1 MAYLSF
7 DYLSS
12 LICCHPR
19 FDLNQ
24 TFCSNLL
31 HNRKKH
37 DDCFDDDDNDGDEE
51 SGHDICYLANELPLN
66 KTVSRI
72 DAVTSPKNDC
82 CDTDSRLIYD
92 SGSSTVAPYYYGDII
107 NFHYLDHHRQHRE
120 QFLQNHHNY
129 RRHRNHSLRTKRS
142 IMDGLR
148 VQLKNQVSRHSSHN
162 QYLRSPLVNRSD
174 DFKVSLRGWLYRLE
188 GAALKQWKRRWCV
201 LADYCLF
208 YYKDMGEEKML
219 GSLLLPSYK
228 ISPCFIRDGI
238 SRKFAFKAEHNNMK
252 TYYFSADSKE
262 IQQQWMNAMSMASI
276 MQLNAIFQAVNVA
289 SNDTTIIKSLSNIK
303 NKSQRNDS
311 DQSNEKDSLV
321 GTESSCLDDESG
333 FKAYQQSKRFEENNN
348 SFISMPFIQSTN
360 QYDTNH
366 LHSYDLYNSVG
377 LPLHYQ
383 HSNYY
388 GGMEQGPP
396 KPQRQYLNDMMRSMN
411 LYHHSHQQNDFRP
424 SHNLV
429 ANYVNHNYFISGD
442 QNYVPYDN
450 QTRDYFGEVKNQY
463 DDINLSIQQ
472 SQQQQYN
479 NIIQS
484 QYSDPQKEIQ
494 SRLERLHPRPRS
506 ADFLERNQD
515 YEIDAEC
522 SEIFLTKSNH
532 LNEAAATALS
542 NQQIIVPMRPK
553 SSIEKFN
560 KEFFNDGLLIENGTN
575 YGEIKMNRLMR
586 NTSKIQSVE
595 NHHLAHQHHQQQQQQ
610 SSIVP
615 SNNNNLS
622 TNYGYNLYNEENK
635 INDSYR
641 RVRENFHN
649 DYYDENRFARSNNLN
664 GSIPQRPPL
673 PKEFVGNGFPITITS
688 TSIKDLNGSN
698 RMNPIVNNSFN
709 NASEFCRVDPLDF
722 DGAIV
727 DRIDHDH
734 SDQTTQSISDPF
746 ELSKEEYY
754 RASKLFYERKN
765 CAQMVSLSSELLP
778 SLINQNESLRKNELN
793 EIGLPFLPVMKL
805 SKNSIQNFNNNFQ
818 NKGTTKEKIDDDN
831 NDHNCSK
838 RFENKIPILLQK
850 SSILVDKNLGDNN
863 ANDDDC
869 LETDQNQSNE
879 ELEIKFKIGLNVRT
893 YRKPKSLQNDIDQ
906 NDFESGEDSP
916 QSKITNH
923 NEISPLIPDPKQSLK
938 DSNNCK
944 EELRPVTNIENRIS
958 FDEQDKSKSSSTTL
972 SSLSS
977 STSIGSSTQ
986 APYYYSDLLNEEQK
1000 IALQKKLGNF
1010 ATPPPLLSR
1019 CSATKNARFIGTKSL
1034 NLIKNLDTTVIKTDD
1049 CSSEDSGGDG
1059 NHHADQSG
1067 KIVKVS
1073 QSECFSFDQKENKI
1087 RRILHNKDNERN
1099 DERKEVRPISKI
1111 KEIISTEQP
1120 IYENFETPKPT
1131 PASTSSTSSLSSKSS
1146 HHHLHMN
1153 NDSRKQLTVAKIPF
1167 ISSNDSHKFGRKHPM
1182 KQLNHHPQQQD
1193 DRLKTSS
1200 NLSSS
1205 INHPNKIDE
1214 SNNSNNNFNDNQ
1226 SNDED
1231 GVALN
1236 RNRIV
1241 NETLTLASIVGND
1254 DDHLDSMP
1262 VKFSFKSNI
1271 TKRTKR
1277 IKRRSKENVNDNAS
1291 DSEIATNLGSKWF
1304 DREKKTSLLKASR
1317 RFSISASDF
1326 VGKNQEELILLL
1338 IQLRRKQSRL
1348 IKTCEQ
1354 LRLEMD
1360 SEEKMMELE
1369 PYRQIDYQMRYN
1381 ELSKRWKEKRQE
1393 LKMQTPIIQT
1403 IDHLIKLKSKSK
1415 LSELNKKK
1423 AASTSF
1429 LDKVLDYNS
1438 DNRHPSNNDGE
1449 DGDDDDDSL
1458 QQLLQRKKLDQS
1470 LFDGEDSR
1478 IRSDRNQDET
1488 VDRKNSDNF
1497 DQDSSNKNVEIFKQQ
1512 QKILEGELD
1521 RVRGMLTHSTK
1532 KLEEKAV
1539 ENARMEKEMLMARNK
1554 LKQVLENEQEAM
1566 EITRS
1571 SKLELELAHINRVI
1585 DDLHSRRKQLN
1596 TAIEN
1601 LKKQSSTESNNGTT
1615 DRNDQ
1620 GSLINSSDPKT
1631 LDDDEA
1637 NKLNEKSE
1645 TSLYPLYENIKK
1657 SQRSSNSKTN
1667 RKSSK
1672 KFNDNNLWND
1682 RTNNNLNDEF
1692 FTLNIN
1698 LDRHAE
1704 FLRSSKNLI
1713 DTDFEINNNNSNHQN
1728 HQYNR
1733 SMCEFDPNKSFALI
1747 GEYPNG
1753 SIVDQQIQQIY
1764 NYQPLIKSSSN
1775 EVKTVREVKRE
1786 SERRKFQQ
1794 IRTNVYNHHHF
1805 DPNGIVDSQQH
1816 HTQQNFSGKT
1826 YDRFDNSLKL
1836 PIKTKVGDLNRIQ

>member
-1 MAYLSF
+1 
-7 DYLSS
+7 
-12 LICCHPR
+12 
-19 FDLNQ
+19 
-24 TFCSNLL
+24 
-31 HNRKKH
+31 
-37 DDCFDDDDNDGDEE
+37 
-51 SGHDICYLANELPLN
+51 
-66 KTVSRI
+66 
-72 DAVTSPKNDC
+72 
-82 CDTDSRLIYD
+82 
-92 SGSSTVAPYYYGDII
+92 
-107 NFHYLDHHRQHRE
+107 
-120 QFLQNHHNY
+120 
-129 RRHRNHSLRTKRS
+129 
-142 IMDGLR
+142 
-148 VQLKNQVSRHSSHN
+148 
-162 QYLRSPLVNRSD
+162 
-174 DFKVSLRGWLYRLE
+174 
-188 GAALKQWKRRWCV
+188 
-201 LADYCLF
+201 
-208 YYKDMGEEKML
+208 
-219 GSLLLPSYK
+219 
-228 ISPCFIRDGI
+228 
-238 SRKFAFKAEHNNMK
+238 
-252 TYYFSADSKE
+252 
-262 IQQQWMNAMSMASI
+262 
-276 MQLNAIFQAVNVA
+276 
-289 SNDTTIIKSLSNIK
+289 
-303 NKSQRNDS
+303 
-311 DQSNEKDSLV
+311 
-321 GTESSCLDDESG
+321 
-333 FKAYQQSKRFEENNN
+333 
-348 SFISMPFIQSTN
+348 
-360 QYDTNH
+360 
-366 LHSYDLYNSVG
+366 
-377 LPLHYQ
+377 
-383 HSNYY
+383 
-388 GGMEQGPP
+388 
-396 KPQRQYLNDMMRSMN
+396 
-411 LYHHSHQQNDFRP
+411 
-424 SHNLV
+424 
-429 ANYVNHNYFISGD
+429 
-442 QNYVPYDN
+442 
-450 QTRDYFGEVKNQY
+450 
-463 DDINLSIQQ
+463 
-472 SQQQQYN
+472 
-479 NIIQS
+479 
-484 QYSDPQKEIQ
+484 
-494 SRLERLHPRPRS
+494 
-506 ADFLERNQD
+506 
-515 YEIDAEC
+515 
-522 SEIFLTKSNH
+522 
-532 LNEAAATALS
+532 
-542 NQQIIVPMRPK
+542 
-553 SSIEKFN
+553 
-560 KEFFNDGLLIENGTN
+560 
-575 YGEIKMNRLMR
+575 
-586 NTSKIQSVE
+586 
-595 NHHLAHQHHQQQQQQ
+595 
-610 SSIVP
+610 
-615 SNNNNLS
+615 
-622 TNYGYNLYNEENK
+622 
-635 INDSYR
+635 
-641 RVRENFHN
+641 
-649 DYYDENRFARSNNLN
+649 
-664 GSIPQRPPL
+664 
-673 PKEFVGNGFPITITS
+673 
-688 TSIKDLNGSN
+688 
-698 RMNPIVNNSFN
+698 
-709 NASEFCRVDPLDF
+709 
-722 DGAIV
+722 
-727 DRIDHDH
+727 
-734 SDQTTQSISDPF
+734 
-746 ELSKEEYY
+746 
-754 RASKLFYERKN
+754 
-765 CAQMVSLSSELLP
+765 
-778 SLINQNESLRKNELN
+778 
-793 EIGLPFLPVMKL
+793 
-805 SKNSIQNFNNNFQ
+805 
-818 NKGTTKEKIDDDN
+818 
-831 NDHNCSK
+831 
-838 RFENKIPILLQK
+838 
-850 SSILVDKNLGDNN
+850 
-863 ANDDDC
+863 
-869 LETDQNQSNE
+869 
-879 ELEIKFKIGLNVRT
+879 
-893 YRKPKSLQNDIDQ
+893 
-906 NDFESGEDSP
+906 
-916 QSKITNH
+916 
-923 NEISPLIPDPKQSLK
+923 
-938 DSNNCK
+938 
-944 EELRPVTNIENRIS
+944 
-958 FDEQDKSKSSSTTL
+958 
-972 SSLSS
+972 
-977 STSIGSSTQ
+977 
-986 APYYYSDLLNEEQK
+986 
-1000 IALQKKLGNF
+1000 
-1010 ATPPPLLSR
+1010 
-1019 CSATKNARFIGTKSL
+1019 
-1034 NLIKNLDTTVIKTDD
+1034 
-1049 CSSEDSGGDG
+1049 
-1059 NHHADQSG
+1059 
-1067 KIVKVS
+1067 
-1073 QSECFSFDQKENKI
+1073 
-1087 RRILHNKDNERN
+1087 
-1099 DERKEVRPISKI
+1099 
-1111 KEIISTEQP
+1111 
-1120 IYENFETPKPT
+1120 
-1131 PASTSSTSSLSSKSS
+1131 
-1146 HHHLHMN
+1146 
-1153 NDSRKQLTVAKIPF
+1153 
-1167 ISSNDSHKFGRKHPM
+1167 
-1182 KQLNHHPQQQD
+1182 
-1193 DRLKTSS
+1193 
-1200 NLSSS
+1200 
-1205 INHPNKIDE
+1205 
-1214 SNNSNNNFNDNQ
+1214 
-1226 SNDED
+1226 
-1231 GVALN
+1231 
-1236 RNRIV
+1236 
-1241 NETLTLASIVGND
+1241 
-1254 DDHLDSMP
+1254 MP

-1403 IDHLIKLKSKSK
+1403 IDHLIKIKSKSK